1 MDFDNSCVT
10 TPRIKC
16 FNRKTGLF
24 SYIQACLYSEHKR
37 NHAFRTKEIN
47 VSEIPDPVP
56 LDRRRDRIVALVKSC
71 GFMAVEEL
79 ARRFNVSVQTIRT
92 DLRDLQEQGRV
103 FRRHGLAGPA
113 PDPDNSAYEKR
124 EVWNRS
130 GKMAIAAKIA
140 ELIPEGCTIAI
151 GTGTTAELAAQH
163 LSSHRNLTVLTNNLH
178 VVLTLQNAP
187 NVTLRLAGG
196 TVRTRDLDIIGAD
209 SADFFGGLRA
219 DYGIVSVGGMTDDG
233 DLLDFN
239 MDEVRARRALV
250 GCCDHAILMIDEK
263 KVGRKAL
270 CRDGH
275 ASDFQTVL
283 LNSAPGDALQ
293 RALVRARCKIVISA

>member
-1 MDFDNSCVT
+1 MS
-10 TPRIKC
+10 
-16 FNRKTGLF
+16 
-24 SYIQACLYSEHKR
+24 
-37 NHAFRTKEIN
+37 
-47 VSEIPDPVP
+47 DPVP

-92 DLRDLQEQGRV
+92 DLRDLQEQGRI

-124 EVWNRS
+124 EVWNRN
-130 GKMAIAAKIA
+130 GKRALATKIA
-140 ELIPEGCTIAI
+140 DIIPEGCTIAI
-151 GTGTTAELAAQH
+151 GTGTTAELAAQS
-163 LSSHRNLTVLTNNLH
+163 LASHRNLTVLTNNIH

-196 TVRTRDLDIIGAD
+196 TIRTRDLDIIGAD
-209 SADFFGGLRA
+209 SAEFFGSYRA
-219 DYGIVSVGGMTDDG
+219 DFGIVSVGGMSETG
-233 DLLDFN
+233 DLMDFN

-250 GCCDHAILMIDEK
+250 ACCDHPILLVDEK

-275 ASDFQTVL
+275 ASDFKTVL
-283 LNSAPGDALQ
+283 LNTAPGDILQ
-293 RALVRARCKIVISA
+293 QQLVRGRSQVIVAN

>member
-10 TPRIKC
+10 TPRNKC
-16 FNRKTGLF
+16 FNRRTGLCTCNH
-24 SYIQACLYSEHKR
+24 ACLYSTTKR
-37 NHAFRTKEIN
+37 NHYFRTKEIC

-140 ELIPEGCTIAI
+140 ELVPEGCTIAI

-178 VVLTLQNAP
+178 VVMALQNAP

-209 SADFFGGLRA
+209 SADFFGSMRA
-219 DYGIVSVGGMTDDG
+219 DFGIVSVGGMSDDG

-250 GCCDHAILMIDEK
+250 ACCDHAILMIDEK

-275 ASDFQTVL
+275 ACDYQTVL
-283 LNSAPGDALQ
+283 LNTAPSDALQ
-293 RALVRARCKIVISA
+293 RALVKARSQIVVVS

>member
-1 MDFDNSCVT
+1 
-10 TPRIKC
+10 
-16 FNRKTGLF
+16 
-24 SYIQACLYSEHKR
+24 
-37 NHAFRTKEIN
+37 

-56 LDRRRDRIVALVKSC
+56 LDRRRDRIVTLVKSC

-130 GKMAIAAKIA
+130 GKMAIAARVA

-250 GCCDHAILMIDEK
+250 SCCDHAILMIDEK

-283 LNSAPGDALQ
+283 LNTAPGDALQ
-293 RALVRARCKIVISA
+293 RALVKARSQIVVVT